1 MNRII
6 FLGWLTKAPPNT
18 ENKQAYCK
26 LCSAYLAAQRK
37 NLTEHMQTA
46 KHNAAVQRDQDA
58 VTVQKIDKFV
68 KPKFTESKKVAQL
81 KLAYFTAEHT
91 STHTLLL

>member
-1 MNRII
+1 
-6 FLGWLTKAPPNT
+6 
-18 ENKQAYCK
+18 
-26 LCSAYLAAQRK
+26 
-37 NLTEHMQTA
+37 MQTA